1 MARQVQQRTI
11 ESRKKLLKAAYEMFS
26 EKGYYQTNTKEIVRR
41 AGISI
46 GNFYNYYKDK
56 GDIYYV
62 LLEMYYSDSAQA
74 MQALLN
80 EMEKRTEREECKAFL
95 LSNLEGLLE
104 RSEGMNQ
111 FFDDAA
117 IIAKENERIREL
129 KDEANA
135 RLVAILEDFLKR
147 RYPKKQDNFYVRAR
161 MLYVFTDW
169 VAQDISRVGDV
180 GQRQDYIQMFADEII
195 RYAYDL

>member
-1 MARQVQQRTI
+1 
-11 ESRKKLLKAAYEMFS
+11 MFS